1 MKKNVLALSAVVMAI
16 AFSSFTSAK
25 FATVYFLYNGGTE
38 KSQLSYS
45 TTSSTQVEMTGN
57 TNLAWFRGAAIDPT
71 DVDPSEFNASFEA
84 IDGDLGGSDNDLLS
98 DESED
103 HINMEK
109 Q

>member
-1 MKKNVLALSAVVMAI
+1 MKRNLLALSAVVMAI

-38 KSQLSYS
+38 KVQSNYE
-45 TTSSTQVEMTGN
+45 TTASTQIEITGN
-57 TNLAWFRGAAIDPT
+57 TNLAWFKGVAVDPT
-71 DVDPSEFNASFEA
+71 DVDPSEFNSSFEA